1 MKKSLNN
8 QFIRIEADSKGAA
21 SIFLFNRRKKLYKVI
36 YFGKNGG
43 YKEWRVM
50 RMKRFVSLLVTSLLL
65 TSLWGPS
72 AFAAEEKK
80 SADIVSNV
88 KSAIL
93 IERDTGAVLFEKNS
107 KDELP
112 PASMTKVMTM
122 LLIMEA
128 IDKGKLTWNEKVR
141 ASEYAASMGG
151 SQIFLEPGEEM
162 TTKEMLR
169 GIAIGSGNDASV
181 AMAERIAGSE
191 EAFVDMMND
200 KAKELGLKHTFFKNT
215 TGLPVSGHYSTA
227 ADMAIMAKELLKYED
242 ITKFTGM
249 YEAYLRENTDKK
261 FWLVNTN
268 KLVRFYPGVDGLK
281 TGFTAEAKYC
291 LTATAQKDG
300 MRVIAVVFGAPTS
313 KERNA
318 QVTKMLDYAFSQ
330 YKTHPMFKRNQI
342 IGEAKISKGKD
353 KTVEAVTSE
362 PLSLLTKK
370 GEKTENVK
378 QKVVMTKNLKAPIAK
393 GDQVGTI
400 QLIQDGKVILES
412 PIVAKKAVKEA
423 GWWTLYKRSFGMFT
437 KAGK

>member
-1 MKKSLNN
+1 
-8 QFIRIEADSKGAA
+8 
-21 SIFLFNRRKKLYKVI
+21 
-36 YFGKNGG
+36 
-43 YKEWRVM
+43 
-50 RMKRFVSLLVTSLLL
+50 MKRFVSLLVTSLLL

>member
-1 MKKSLNN
+1 
-8 QFIRIEADSKGAA
+8 
-21 SIFLFNRRKKLYKVI
+21 
-36 YFGKNGG
+36 
-43 YKEWRVM
+43 
-50 RMKRFVSLLVTSLLL
+50 MKRFVSLIVTIFLL

-80 SADIVSNV
+80 NADEQKNADIVNNV

-93 IERDTGAVLFEKNS
+93 IERDTGKVLYEKNS
-107 KDELP
+107 NEELP
-112 PASMTKVMTM
+112 PASMTKIMTM

-128 IDKGKLTWNEKVR
+128 IDQGKLTWNEQVR

-151 SQIFLEPGEEM
+151 SQIFLEAGEEM

-200 KAKELGLKHTFFKNT
+200 KVKELGLKHTFFKNT
-215 TGLPVSGHYSTA
+215 TGLPVSGHFSTA
-227 ADMAIMAKELLKYED
+227 GDMAIMAKELLKYED
-242 ITKFTGM
+242 ITKFTGL

-281 TGFTAEAKYC
+281 TGFTTEAKYC
-291 LTATAQKDG
+291 LTATAQKNG

-318 QVTKMLDYAFSQ
+318 QVTKMLNYAFNQ
-330 YKTHPMFKRNQI
+330 YQTHPMYKRNQTI
-342 IGEAKISKGKD
+342 AKVRISKGQEKS
-353 KTVEAVTSE
+353 VEAVTSE
-362 PLSLLTKK
+362 PISLLTKK
-370 GEKTENVK
+370 GEKSEDVK
-378 QKVVMTKNLKAPIAK
+378 RKVTIKKNLKAPIKK
-393 GDQVGTI
+393 GDKIGTI
-400 QLIQDGKVILES
+400 KLIKDGEVFLES
-412 PIVAKKAVKEA
+412 PILANKDVKEA

>member
-1 MKKSLNN
+1 
-8 QFIRIEADSKGAA
+8 
-21 SIFLFNRRKKLYKVI
+21 
-36 YFGKNGG
+36 
-43 YKEWRVM
+43 
-50 RMKRFVSLLVTSLLL
+50 MKRTATVFFVITFMLF
-65 TSLWGPS
+65 SLWNPS
-72 AFAAEEKK
+72 AFAKENN
-80 SADIVSNV
+80 STDLVSNV
-88 KSAIL
+88 RSAIL
-93 IERDTGAVLFEKNS
+93 IERDTGKILYEKNS
-107 KDELP
+107 NQELP
-112 PASMTKVMTM
+112 PASMTKIMTM

-128 IDKGKLTWNEKVR
+128 IDEGKLSWNEKIR

-162 TTKEMLR
+162 TTKELLK

-191 EAFVDMMND
+191 QAFVEKMNE
-200 KAKELGLKHTFFKNT
+200 KAKELGLKHTHFKNT

-227 ADMAIMAKELLKYED
+227 HDMAIMAKELLKYED

-281 TGFTAEAKYC
+281 TGFTSEAKYC
-291 LTATAQKDG
+291 LTATAQKNG

-330 YKTHPMFKRNQI
+330 YETHPLLKRNQLV
-342 IGEAKISKGKD
+342 GKVHVSKGKAKSVD
-353 KTVEAVTSE
+353 AVTSE

-370 GEKTENVK
+370 GEKTENIQK
-378 QKVVMTKNLKAPIAK
+378 KVVFNKNIKAPIQK
-393 GDQVGTI
+393 GDKLGTI
-400 QLIQDGKVILES
+400 KLIQEGKVLLES
-412 PIVAKKAVKEA
+412 PIVAKQNVQEA
-423 GWWTLYKRSFGMFT
+423 GWWTLYKRAFGMFT
-437 KAGK
+437 RAGE

>member
-1 MKKSLNN
+1 
-8 QFIRIEADSKGAA
+8 
-21 SIFLFNRRKKLYKVI
+21 
-36 YFGKNGG
+36 
-43 YKEWRVM
+43 M
-50 RMKRFVSLLVTSLLL
+50 RMKRFVSFIVTSFLL
-65 TSLWGPS
+65 TSLWIPS

-80 SADIVSNV
+80 NTDIVSNV

-93 IERDTGAVLFEKNS
+93 IERDTGTVLYEKNS
-107 KDELP
+107 NEELP
-112 PASMTKVMTM
+112 PASMTKIMTM

-128 IDKGKLTWNEKVR
+128 IDEGKLSWNEKVR
-141 ASEYAASMGG
+141 TSEYAASMGG

-191 EAFVDMMND
+191 DAFVDMMNA

-227 ADMAIMAKELLKYED
+227 ADMAIMAKELLKYEG

-318 QVTKMLDYAFSQ
+318 QVTKLLNYAFAQ
-330 YKTHPMFKRNQI
+330 YQTHPMFKRNQT
-342 IGEAKISKGKD
+342 IGLAKVSKGKE
-353 KTVEAVTSE
+353 KKIEAVTSE
-362 PLSLLTKK
+362 PISILTKK
-370 GEKTENVK
+370 GEKIQDVK
-378 QKVVMTKNLKAPIAK
+378 QKVILQKNLKAPITK
-393 GDQVGTI
+393 GDQVGKI
-400 QLIQDGKVILES
+400 ELIKNGKVILES
-412 PIVAKKAVKEA
+412 PLVASKSVKEA
-423 GWWTLYKRSFGMFT
+423 GWWTLYKRAFGMFT
-437 KAGK
+437 KSGK